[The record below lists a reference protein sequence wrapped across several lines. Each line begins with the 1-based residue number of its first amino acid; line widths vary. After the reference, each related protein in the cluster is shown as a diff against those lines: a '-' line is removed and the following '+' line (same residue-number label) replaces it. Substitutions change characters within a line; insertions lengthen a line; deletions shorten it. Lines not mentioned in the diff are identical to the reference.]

1 MFKKS
6 ICKAL
11 LFFMFPLCSFADDV
25 SVKVHH
31 AVNSFY
37 IYYIDGDHSILD
49 VRDMGNFLTENCI
62 QKIEKLYSEND
73 GDVLDYDVIIN
84 GQDSPRAENYIY
96 DVYSVSD
103 KEACVY
109 FRAAWDLNEG
119 SSFIQNCVKLVR
131 QDEKWMID
139 DFINISSVEE
149 RESKCIAR

>member
-1 MFKKS
+1 MPG
-6 ICKAL
+6 AGGR
-11 LFFMFPLCSFADDV
+11 SFDDL
-25 SVKVHH
+25 S
-31 AVNSFY
+31 
-37 IYYIDGDHSILD
+37 
-49 VRDMGNFLTENCI
+49 T
-62 QKIEKLYSEND
+62 
-73 GDVLDYDVIIN
+73 YDVIIN

-131 QDEKWMID
+131 HDQKWMID

>member
-1 MFKKS
+1 M
-6 ICKAL
+6 
-11 LFFMFPLCSFADDV
+11 
-25 SVKVHH
+25 
-31 AVNSFY
+31 NSFY

-62 QKIEKLYSEND
+62 QKIEKLYSENE

-131 QDEKWMID
+131 HDQKWMID